1 MTRLLLAFAFVAATS
16 GAAFADEPP
25 TDAGA
30 KPDAAPAT
38 TTPPP
43 PKFKN
48 VSPATLEAAKLSG
61 NPPRLPDV
69 VKLKRMGWETS
80 GTYKICVGTDGN
92 VASVM
97 TFASVPDADESVMAQ
112 LREWKFKPQPVGIC
126 SLMRFA
132 WTIHR

>member
-30 KPDAAPAT
+30 KPDAAAPAK
-38 TTPPP
+38 TPSSQ
-43 PKFKN
+43 FKN